1 MGLHNIATMEN
12 KPDIRKKAIQR
23 LVARREKLQA
33 AYDAAMAE
41 PASYSISG
49 SVSATAQ
56 KLSDLRAELDAIDA
70 QLTALLGATGPG
82 GMRRTYPTYIDPAD
96 QC

>member
-1 MGLHNIATMEN
+1 MEN

-70 QLTALLGATGPG
+70 QLTALLGGAGPG
-82 GMRRTYPTYIDPAD
+82 GLRRTYPTYIDPAD

>member
-1 MGLHNIATMEN
+1 MEN

-70 QLTALLGATGPG
+70 QLTALLGGAGPG
-82 GMRRTYPTYIDPAD
+82 GLRRTYPTYIDPP
-96 QC
+96 C